1 MERRRT
7 HLLPTE
13 MVILP
18 ETPGLVTAGA
28 DDQDAELVPVTFDSL
43 QKGDK
48 VRIQSL
54 DAVGEVIGKMPDKNR
69 LVVLTNMMKV
79 EVRPEDLEMVSKK

>member
-1 MERRRT
+1 MIQALQEREKG
-7 HLLPTE
+7 LADLVATE
-13 MVILP
+13 
-18 ETPGLVTAGA
+18 A
-28 DDQDAELVPVTFDSL
+28 DDQDAEPVPVTFDSL

-54 DAVGEVIGKMPDKNR
+54 DAVGEIVGKMPDKNR

-79 EVRPEDLEMVSKK
+79 EVRPEDLEMVSSKASRPVG